1 VREAGDEFH
10 RSILPH
16 HCLVKNETVV
26 ISRKQL
32 QGDVEEAVG
41 GGLFGPI
48 LGAELVLGMPSK
60 ALLAMPVHDLCCVLC
75 IARKARV
82 FDFLKTWIARHLHG
96 REEHKIKLEDVI
108 EQHPTITK
116 KNHVTRLL
124 CLGRLSAICQ
134 MEHGCLMRSCEFDA
148 SLALAV
154 TRPQS
159 TFCMGSTHQ
168 NGREMQMLAFAFGR
182 A

>member
-82 FDFLKTWIARHLHG
+82 FDFLKTWIVRHLHG

-116 KNHVTRLL
+116 KNPCDQT
-124 CLGRLSAICQ
+124 
-134 MEHGCLMRSCEFDA
+134 
-148 SLALAV
+148 SLFGTSVGYL
-154 TRPQS
+154 P
-159 TFCMGSTHQ
+159 
-168 NGREMQMLAFAFGR
+168 NGA
-182 A
+182 